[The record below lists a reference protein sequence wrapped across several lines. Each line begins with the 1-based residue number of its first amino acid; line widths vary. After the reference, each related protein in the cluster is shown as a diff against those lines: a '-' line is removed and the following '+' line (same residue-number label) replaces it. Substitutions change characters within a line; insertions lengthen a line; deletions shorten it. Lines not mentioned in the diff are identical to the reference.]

1 MKRINRI
8 VVVIGFI
15 IVSSCSKEF
24 LDLNPNLT
32 TTSLTYF
39 KTEHD
44 FTEALN
50 GLYATLQT
58 QASTYVLL
66 NELRS
71 DNTCVY
77 FNPSERAGVV
87 LLEEIDEFRDG
98 AINTSSNYWNAAYHA
113 VYRINL
119 VLSKID
125 GFAFT
130 TNGLKERMTGEC
142 KFLRAFYY
150 FNLVRFYGSVPLVL
164 TPVENLSDAYTTGR
178 TSSEDLYKQIIE
190 DVGVAVSALPDTYS
204 SSDVGRITKG
214 AALMLLAK
222 IQMTQKKFSDA
233 VNTLKSITALGYTLQ
248 PDYQNCFNPAFKNNS
263 ESVFEIQYNA
273 AIDGMSNNN
282 IFSWVPIGSEAY
294 NAIFGYTGS
303 NRTGWN
309 IPTKDLIAAYEPGDL
324 RKDISLKTG
333 YTNSLGNFV
342 HSPYINKWIYDAGV
356 ADRNDCNFPI
366 YRYADVLLMLA
377 EALNEVQYV
386 SGGEAF
392 DLLNGIRHRA
402 GIADK
407 TPLDLPDQQ
416 SFRMAVEKERR
427 VELAFE
433 GHRWPD
439 LVRTER
445 AIDVIRAYGV
455 IEKADP
461 STPRGLGEDYVS
473 GAFDIQPFR
482 MVYPVPQVE
491 IEKAPRGLTQ
501 NDGY

>member
-1 MKRINRI
+1 MKKINRI
-8 VVVIGFI
+8 AAIIGI
-15 IVSSCSKEF
+15 IMVSSCSKKF

-39 KTEHD
+39 KTERD

-58 QASTYVLL
+58 QVSTYVLL
-66 NELRS
+66 SELRS

-77 FNPSERAGVV
+77 FNPSERAGGV

-98 AINTSSNYWNAAYHA
+98 SINNSSNYWNTAYHA
-113 VYRINL
+113 IYRINL

-125 GFAFT
+125 GFTFT
-130 TNGLKERMTGEC
+130 TNGLKDRMTGEC

-150 FNLVRFYGSVPLVL
+150 FNLVRFYGAVPLVL
-164 TPVENLSDAYTTGR
+164 APVENLSDAFTTGR
-178 TSSEDLYKQIIE
+178 TSSEEVYNQIIE
-190 DVGVAVSALPDTYS
+190 DVGVAVLALPDAYP

-214 AALMLLAK
+214 AALTLLAK
-222 IQMTQKKFSDA
+222 IQMTKKNFPEA
-233 VNTLKSITALGYTLQ
+233 VNTLKRIVTLGYALQ
-248 PDYQNCFNPAFKNNS
+248 ADYKNCFAPAFKNNP

-273 AIDGMSNNN
+273 SIDGMSNNN

-294 NAIFGYTGS
+294 RAIFGYTGS

-309 IPTKDLIAAYEPGDL
+309 IPTKDLISAYEPGDL
-324 RKDISLKTG
+324 RKDIAIKTG
-333 YTNSLGNFV
+333 YTNSSGSFV
-342 HSPYINKWIYDAGV
+342 YSPYINKWIYDAGV
-356 ADRNDCNFPI
+356 ANRNDCNFPV
-366 YRYADVLLMLA
+366 YRYADILLMLA

-386 SGGEAF
+386 PGGEAF
-392 DLLNGIRHRA
+392 DLLNMIRHRA
-402 GIADK
+402 GLADK
-407 TPLDLPDQQ
+407 TALDLPSQQ
-416 SFRMAVEKERR
+416 AFRQAIEKERR

-445 AIDVIRAYGV
+445 AIDVIRAYGA

-461 STPRGLGEDYVS
+461 STPRGLGEDYS
-473 GAFDIQPFR
+473 SNAFDIQSFR
-482 MVYPVPQVE
+482 LFYPVPLVE
-491 IEKAPRGLTQ
+491 IEKAPKGLTQ